1 MDKAPTAEAGL
12 GGALGQL
19 RDCLGELSCHRERAS
34 LSGGCAC
41 KMGTTYSEP
50 QHSSTVGG
58 NGGKNA
64 TDHLFLLSLITVF
77 AFLNC

>member
-1 MDKAPTAEAGL
+1 
-12 GGALGQL
+12 
-19 RDCLGELSCHRERAS
+19 
-34 LSGGCAC
+34 
-41 KMGTTYSEP
+41 MGTTYSEP